1 MFKKV
6 AISIMSL
13 LLLVSATSC
22 SSNDKKDSKSSDDSK
37 SSSSV
42 SVADFKKEYNKV
54 CDSMDEDLSNA
65 LGNLDFETVT
75 ADEFDAAYKKT
86 IDEYDRM
93 SNDFNDIEVPANLK
107 DDWGKYL
114 DLADEQKS
122 LLEELKDKS
131 LSLIELRDQ
140 LAEATMADDIAAA
153 TSLQDQIDT
162 INDEISSIV
171 DDGGKKE
178 SMQEDLR
185 KSLDLKKC
193 SNN

>member
-22 SSNDKKDSKSSDDSK
+22 SSDDKKDSKSSDDTK

-162 INDEISSIV
+162 INDEISSVV